1 MNTTADNKRDE
12 AIEHIRDSIKLLS
25 EIIVGEEGGYSDYT
39 EGYKNEL
46 QEALNQLITIRNK
59 IGE

>member
-1 MNTTADNKRDE
+1 MQTTADGKRDDAVE
-12 AIEHIRDSIKLLS
+12 NIQKSIELLS
-25 EIIVGEEGGYSDYT
+25 EIIVGKIAGYSDYT
-39 EGYKNEL
+39 ERYKAEL